1 MYKKPLI
8 IAATSARAYAQA
20 AVACGYEIITLD
32 TFADVDTQQVATQTF
47 KVKMRENGVDE
58 GDFKRVFTQIN
69 LNEIDGFLY
78 GSLFDAVPELLAWV
92 AQRVPLIGNVPEVMQ
107 AAKDF
112 SFFKLLDELK
122 IAHPEV
128 RLTMPDEPLNW
139 LCKQIGGNG
148 GTHIRPAI
156 KRKKSGYFQRE
167 VTGEPISMLF
177 VADGKKAHKIGF
189 SQQFVAPMAEL
200 PYRFAG
206 AVSGV
211 NLPISAEQQF
221 GQAAQQLTTVLEL
234 RGINSLDAMLDGE
247 TLWVL
252 ELNPRLSATFE
263 LYPNLFA
270 AHLQGFAG
278 DLAGFSPQF
287 KSSCAQLILYAN
299 EALEIPSNFAW
310 PEWAGDVP
318 STESGASSAKIEQN
332 APICTVLAEAENAES
347 AQALVFQRAKNLRE
361 MIFYD

>member
-1 MYKKPLI
+1 VYKKPLI

-20 AVACGYEIITLD
+20 AVTCGYEVIALD
-32 TFADVDTQQVATQTF
+32 AFADRDTQQVTKQSF
-47 KVKMRENGVDE
+47 KLKIHDWQLDAE
-58 GDFKRVFTQIN
+58 DFKRVFTQIN
-69 LNEIDGFLY
+69 LDEIDGFLY

-92 AQRVPLIGNVPEVMQ
+92 AERVPLIGNTPEVMR

-112 SFFKLLDELK
+112 SFFKMLSDLQ

-128 RLTMPDEPLNW
+128 SLEIPKDPANW
-139 LCKQIGGNG
+139 LCKRVGGNG
-148 GTHIRPAI
+148 GTHIRPA
-156 KRKKSGYFQRE
+156 SQCNSADYFQRE

-189 SQQFVAPMAEL
+189 NQQFVAPTAEL

-211 NLPISAEQQF
+211 NLSVSTEQQF
-221 GQAAQQLTTVLEL
+221 GQAAQQLTTVLGL
-234 RGINSLDAMLDGE
+234 RGINSLDAILDGE
-247 TLWVL
+247 TLWML

-270 AHLQGFAG
+270 THLQGCAS
-278 DLAGFSPQF
+278 DLKEFLPQF
-287 KSSCAQLILYAN
+287 KSSCAQLILYAD

-310 PEWAGDVP
+310 PKWVSDIPAIELKVGD
-318 STESGASSAKIEQN
+318 AKIAKN
-332 APICTVLAEAENAES
+332 APICTVCAKAENAES
-347 AQALVFQRAKNLRE
+347 AQELVFQRTKMLTE
-361 MIFYD
+361 KILS